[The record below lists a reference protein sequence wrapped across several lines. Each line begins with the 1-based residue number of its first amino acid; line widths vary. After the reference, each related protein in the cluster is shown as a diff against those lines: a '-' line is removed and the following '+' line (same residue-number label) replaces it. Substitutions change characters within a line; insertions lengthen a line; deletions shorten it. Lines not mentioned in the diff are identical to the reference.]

1 MTSLLRYTRQIPSS
15 TTYYNVPSGMLS
27 AGTGVYEFVPT
38 GTSVNYGPGY
48 MQAASANLLA
58 NLGVL
63 VGTSCVLR
71 DMGKSIFVS
80 VGSATGAKGLFRQV
94 QLLVP
99 SAVSSFI
106 GGASGSSFGV
116 GVGGAVDAY
125 TSYFTFY
132 IVEPSRGI
140 ISGTLSGAGPIAGGQ
155 M

>member
-1 MTSLLRYTRQIPSS
+1 
-15 TTYYNVPSGMLS
+15 
-27 AGTGVYEFVPT
+27 
-38 GTSVNYGPGY
+38 
-48 MQAASANLLA
+48 LA

-63 VGTSCVLR
+63 SSGSVACVLR
-71 DMGKSIFVS
+71 DMGKSIFVP